1 MERSIVIIGLRQSL
15 MLIKLQY
22 APKEDVCLSIAYPE
36 EQKHRVRLD
45 KIKIMRGG
53 NVINSIKRNSNFII
67 S

>member
-1 MERSIVIIGLRQSL
+1 

-22 APKEDVCLSIAYPE
+22 APKEDVCLSVAYPE